1 LAVKPQ
7 YQKEID
13 GLQQDLLTNTDL
25 DSKWLSFTENYKNSD
40 LWKLKYTSDEIQII
54 GKVYNEILVMYWN
67 GNFKDP
73 TMEKKLSE

>member
-1 LAVKPQ
+1 MAVKPQ